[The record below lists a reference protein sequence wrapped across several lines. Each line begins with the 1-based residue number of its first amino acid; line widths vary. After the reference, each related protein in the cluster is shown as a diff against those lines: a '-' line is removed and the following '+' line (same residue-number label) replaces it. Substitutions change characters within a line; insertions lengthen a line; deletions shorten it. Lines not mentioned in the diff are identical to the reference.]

1 MVFFQFLT
9 NLAIIEFELEY
20 DTFSVQRYQSSTET
34 PAKSDRSVSELFQT
48 SRNTKGYTDRTMN
61 SKILQKDTS
70 FGIGKSVYVKTLHGN
85 RSHVESRIEV
95 TPINIFVVVVF
106 LFYLEIFLPKKHLHD
121 STHSVVHSGMM
132 KAYSSPQR
140 ALEQTSTVNFTNAIH
155 DLLQT
160 LQKKNFNKQRFSY
173 TETSKK

>member
-70 FGIGKSVYVKTLHGN
+70 FGIGKSVYVKKLHGN

-160 LQKKNFNKQRFSY
+160 LQNKNFNKQRFSY

>member
-1 MVFFQFLT
+1 
-9 NLAIIEFELEY
+9 
-20 DTFSVQRYQSSTET
+20 
-34 PAKSDRSVSELFQT
+34 
-48 SRNTKGYTDRTMN
+48 MN

-70 FGIGKSVYVKTLHGN
+70 FGIGKSVYVKKLHGN

-121 STHSVVHSGMM
+121 SAHFAAHSGMM

-160 LQKKNFNKQRFSY
+160 LQNKNFNKQRFSY

>member
-1 MVFFQFLT
+1 MVSFQFLT

-20 DTFSVQRYQSSTET
+20 DTFSVQLYHSSTET

-48 SRNTKGYTDRTMN
+48 SRNTKGYTDRTM
-61 SKILQKDTS
+61 KFLQKDTS
-70 FGIGKSVYVKTLHGN
+70 FGIGKSVYVKKLHGN

-121 STHSVVHSGMM
+121 SAHFAAHSGMM

-160 LQKKNFNKQRFSY
+160 LQKKKFNKQRFS
-173 TETSKK
+173 

>member
-1 MVFFQFLT
+1 MVSFQFLT

-20 DTFSVQRYQSSTET
+20 DTFSVQLYHSSTET

-48 SRNTKGYTDRTMN
+48 SRNTKGYTGRTM
-61 SKILQKDTS
+61 KFLQKDTS
-70 FGIGKSVYVKTLHGN
+70 FGIGKSVYVKKLHGN

-106 LFYLEIFLPKKHLHD
+106 LLYLEIFLPKKHLHD

-160 LQKKNFNKQRFSY
+160 LQNKNFNKQR
-173 TETSKK
+173 

>member
-1 MVFFQFLT
+1 MVSFQFLT

-20 DTFSVQRYQSSTET
+20 DTFSVQLYHSSTET

-48 SRNTKGYTDRTMN
+48 SRNTKGYTDRTM
-61 SKILQKDTS
+61 KFLQKDTS
-70 FGIGKSVYVKTLHGN
+70 FGIGKSVYVKKLHGN

-106 LFYLEIFLPKKHLHD
+106 LLYLEIFLPKKHFHD

-160 LQKKNFNKQRFSY
+160 LQKKKFNKQRFS
-173 TETSKK
+173 

>member
-1 MVFFQFLT
+1 MVSFQFLT

-20 DTFSVQRYQSSTET
+20 DTFRVQLYHSSTET

-48 SRNTKGYTDRTMN
+48 SRNTKGYTDRTM
-61 SKILQKDTS
+61 KFLQKYTS
-70 FGIGKSVYVKTLHGN
+70 FGIGKSVYVKKLHGN

-160 LQKKNFNKQRFSY
+160 LQKKKFNKQRFS
-173 TETSKK
+173 